1 MIRCLQVNWR
11 WWKCA
16 FVYRSK
22 CNALFYNLSSFFLF
36 FFLVCSFT
44 SHSRLLRSNWEVI
57 NAVTHKVF
65 EQRGI
70 FIVPRLLW
78 HGTSVFAVSPVNP
91 LHCSHSRDKHET
103 LRTCFNPNCV
113 NCYHRYSLKL
123 WKQKRY
129 NYYFYWKVFTHVKEA
144 KIGEQMRNTL
154 SWLSLSIFY
163 NTFILFWFLLL
174 CLWFICVLGG

>member
-22 CNALFYNLSSFFLF
+22 CNALFYNLSSFF
-36 FFLVCSFT
+36 FLGGSVV
-44 SHSRLLRSNWEVI
+44 LRPTRDYYAQTAKSS
-57 NAVTHKVF
+57 TPLHKVF

-78 HGTSVFAVSPVNP
+78 HGTSVFAVSRVNP

-103 LRTCFNPNCV
+103 RRTCYNPDCV